1 MLLGSMGC
9 ALFLPAPSAPPETS
23 EAAAKPLEPW
33 ILIDSRAETLTVF
46 RHGAPPIVFGN
57 LAFGAAGVKE
67 KRRRGDD
74 VTPRGVYSVGWIRTE
89 SKFVH
94 FIGLNYPSVVDAERG
109 LHDGVIGEAAYER
122 IKRAHERGER
132 PPQDT
137 ALGGQIGIHGVGK
150 GSLEIH
156 RIANWTS
163 GCIAMENLDVRR
175 LARMVRVGMRVEIR

>member
-1 MLLGSMGC
+1 M
-9 ALFLPAPSAPPETS
+9 
-23 EAAAKPLEPW
+23 
-33 ILIDSRAETLTVF
+33 
-46 RHGAPPIVFGN
+46 
-57 LAFGAAGVKE
+57 KE